1 MAKRVAHLPIWI
13 FHGDA
18 DPSVS
23 VEESRRMFA
32 ALKSLGANVQYT
44 EFPGVKH
51 EAWNPAYERADLF
64 EWMLKQRR
72 R

>member
-1 MAKRVAHLPIWI
+1 
-13 FHGDA
+13 
-18 DPSVS
+18 
-23 VEESRRMFA
+23 MFA

-51 EAWNPAYERADLF
+51 EAWNPAYERTDLL